1 MQTKTITRTPS
12 ERAARLGRVFLTLVG
27 IAYAVWEIIFLWGL
41 LRGQWR
47 KK

>member
-1 MQTKTITRTPS
+1 MTTARTPS

-27 IAYAVWEIIFLWGL
+27 IAYALWEIRLLWDL
-41 LRGQWR
+41 LRAQWR